1 VIKAFQIL
9 ITLIMAMLSFLL
21 LGAIARAKQA
31 RTGAADEIRG
41 TWVITSIYNTQ
52 NVQGPSP
59 DEQKELIGSE
69 IVYSDRSVKSCNQSV
84 AITSVD
90 QNRDDASDFLA
101 NTLVRFSEVQIH
113 GSQVTEVVLNNR
125 EAGTCFGAF
134 PLPGQD
140 VYLKGKD
147 EILIDFEGVFYR
159 ALRKK

>member
-1 VIKAFQIL
+1 
-9 ITLIMAMLSFLL
+9 MAMLSFLL

-59 DEQKELIGSE
+59 DEQKKLIGSE
-69 IVYSDRSVKSCNQSV
+69 IVYSDRSLKSCGQSV

-90 QNRDDASDFLA
+90 QNRVDASHFLA
-101 NTLVRFSEVQIH
+101 NTLVRFKEVQIYA
-113 GSQVTEVVLNNR
+113 SEVTEVVLNNR

-134 PLPGQD
+134 PQPGQD
-140 VYLKGKD
+140 IYLKSKD
-147 EILIDFEGVFYR
+147 EILIAFEGVFYR